1 MTAKQDLAAL
11 SQQEL
16 LRVAMDRLGMTRA
29 EFAARLSIAVRTLDK
44 WLLPADSPDS
54 RTMPDMGRSYVLEI
68 LQWQKKRKPARPSP
82 MGI

>member
-1 MTAKQDLAAL
+1 MTTKEDLAEL
-11 SQQEL
+11 PQQEL

-44 WLLPADSPDS
+44 WLLPDGSPDA

-68 LQWQKKRKPARPSP
+68 LQWQKKRKPF
-82 MGI
+82 

>member
-1 MTAKQDLAAL
+1 MTTKEDLAAL
-11 SQQEL
+11 PQQEL

-54 RTMPDMGRSYVLEI
+54 RTMSDMGRSYVLEI
-68 LQWQKKRKPARPSP
+68 LQWQQMRKPA
-82 MGI
+82 